1 MRHPAEVA
9 LALYLGA
16 TGALFQALGDTRSA
30 TLHAA
35 ALLLVGAVRLL
46 APPPER
52 SLLRC
57 LWPLLA
63 VLPLYQETGALSAR
77 LWGRNFDGPVLRW
90 EEALF
95 GTSPAVW
102 LCEKADWLLL
112 SEVLH
117 LCYMAFW
124 LLLPAMALAL
134 LRGPRRDLAAFVWT
148 ALNAYL
154 LCFAAFVVFPV
165 EGPRLHL
172 PPLPDHLQGP
182 LTRLCHA
189 ITASGAARAAA
200 FPSSHVAVS
209 LVIAACAARWRPR
222 LLPVFAAVAAGIAVA
237 TVYGRF
243 HYAVDVLAGAAFAVA
258 SWRWLGPR
266 QASSEPVANTGRA

>member
-1 MRHPAEVA
+1 MPGSAAHSRGMTTRHPAELA

-16 TGALFQALGDTRSA
+16 TGALLQALGESSA
-30 TLHAA
+30 AVLHAA
-35 ALLLVGAVRLL
+35 GLLVVGAIRLL

-52 SLLRC
+52 SVLRA
-57 LWPLLA
+57 LWPLLL
-63 VLPLYQETGALSAR
+63 VLPLYQETGLLSAR
-77 LWGRNFDGPVLRW
+77 LWGRNFDAPVLRF

-95 GTSPAVW
+95 GQTPAVW
-102 LCEKADWLLL
+102 LCEAWSWLWL
-112 SEVLH
+112 SELLH

-124 LLLPAMALAL
+124 LLLPAMALAT
-134 LRGPRRDLAAFVWT
+134 PRRHLATFTWT

-154 LCFAAFVVFPV
+154 LCFAAFVLFPV
-165 EGPRLHL
+165 EGPRPHL

-200 FPSSHVAVS
+200 FPSSHVAVA
-209 LVIAACAARWRPR
+209 LVVSACAARWRPR
-222 LLPVFAAVAAGIAVA
+222 LLPLFAALAAGISVA

-243 HYAVDVLAGAAFAVA
+243 HYAVDVAAGALFAGV
-258 SWRWLGPR
+258 SWRWLGP
-266 QASSEPVANTGRA
+266 GRDR